1 MQVCFPHYFSYMLL
15 FFCRKFPPPK
25 KGKDEYE
32 TCISLATAG
41 FRCCLTF
48 SEKALATQQDQLTV
62 FMEQLEIYQKIQRQ
76 LVCSKANEV
85 GEPQRFLPKNTI

>member
-1 MQVCFPHYFSYMLL
+1 MKHAFRWQLL
-15 FFCRKFPPPK
+15 FFLLFFVF
-25 KGKDEYE
+25 
-32 TCISLATAG
+32 L
-41 FRCCLTF
+41 F

-85 GEPQRFLPKNTI
+85 GEPQRFRP